1 MNTTPSALNQNV
13 KKGDTRSTRRL
24 LFVKHDPS
32 EGQSLQQEF
41 AALNRDWQLDIVQSG
56 PEALE
61 RLKTTPYDAVVTDMY
76 VPGMDG
82 VQLLNEIGH
91 QYPNIIRFIQAN
103 DADKESIMRGVLG
116 AHQFLPRVCDA
127 SRLCDIL
134 NRTLALDTWLTN
146 PKIKALV
153 GRIRTFPTI
162 PTLYVEVLRELNS
175 TTSSTQRV
183 GEIISKDLAM
193 TTKVLQVLNSAYYG
207 LSRQI
212 TDLSE
217 GVGILG
223 FDTVK
228 SLVLCIQLFSQYDK
242 VKPIFFSIDRLWRHS
257 NVVART
263 AREIVLLEG
272 GKDSL
277 AEEAFTAGLMHDI
290 GKLVLVSNFEEQY
303 AQAQSLAQRSQTPL
317 WIVEQEVF
325 GVGHSEIGAY
335 LLGLWGMPLSIIE
348 AAALHHFPTRSAD
361 KTLSPLTAVHIA
373 NTLICEQAAEKDGLP
388 TSSIDSAYLAQLGIP
403 DRSEEW
409 RRLLTEQTSRSEILM
424 RRDNR
429 ADKSDVPAMASQ
441 KIVES
446 RPVAAGSPIPTRA
459 TVYVRSAA
467 PIRLPWYYH
476 RRVWVG
482 GGALAAVVILGLAL
496 QYQRPASDLETVST
510 NLVNQTAA
518 VTMPHP
524 SDAKEP
530 AAALPDRGSEL
541 AALEPAI
548 PDAASFEWLDAF
560 GVAVESFAPLVSDQH
575 DAAPVPEPV
584 PPAKVEFPKLTLQGI
599 SYNAAHPVAMIN
611 GKSLSISETIKGAKI
626 LSIGPNTVIFEFE
639 GRREALQMSP

>member
-1 MNTTPSALNQNV
+1 MGQSV
-13 KKGDTRSTRRL
+13 KKADTRSARRL
-24 LFVKHDPS
+24 LFVKHDLL
-32 EGQSLQQEF
+32 EGQLLQKEF
-41 AALNRDWQLDIVQSG
+41 AALSNDWQLNFVQTG

-61 RLKTTPYDAVVTDMY
+61 QLKTTTYDAVITDMY

-82 VQLLNEIGH
+82 VQLLNEIGR

-127 SRLCDIL
+127 PKLRDIL
-134 NRTLALDTWLTN
+134 SRTLALDTWLTN

-175 TTSSTQRV
+175 STSSTQRV

-303 AQAQSLAQRSQTPL
+303 AQAQSLAHRSQTPL
-317 WIVEQEVF
+317 WTIEQEVF

-335 LLGLWGMPLSIIE
+335 LLGLWGMPLNIIE

-361 KTLSPLTAVHIA
+361 KTLSPLTAVHVA
-373 NTLICEQAAEKDGLP
+373 NALVCEQAAEKDRSPAAG
-388 TSSIDSAYLAQLGIP
+388 IDFAYLSQLDIP

-409 RRLLTEQTSRSEILM
+409 RRLLIEQASRSEILM
-424 RRDNR
+424 RRENR
-429 ADKSDVPAMASQ
+429 GSRSDAPAMESQ
-441 KIVES
+441 NIVEA
-446 RPVAAGSPIPTRA
+446 RPVAVDSAPLTRA
-459 TVYVRSAA
+459 TVYVRSAPPA
-467 PIRLPWYYH
+467 QSPWYY
-476 RRVWVG
+476 RKRVWIA
-482 GGALAAVVILGLAL
+482 GGALAAVVVLCIAL
-496 QYQRPASDLETVST
+496 QFQRPGAGPDTVPADR
-510 NLVNQTAA
+510 VDQTMAEV
-518 VTMPHP
+518 VTAPLP
-524 SDAKEP
+524 EEEP
-530 AAALPDRGSEL
+530 AAVPEAGPQL
-541 AALEPAI
+541 ASLEPAI
-548 PDAASFEWLDAF
+548 PEAASYEWLDAF
-560 GVAVESFAPLVSDQH
+560 GLSRDTFAPLLSEQG
-575 DAAPVPEPV
+575 APASTSESAPSARIES
-584 PPAKVEFPKLTLQGI
+584 PKLILQGI
-599 SYNAAHPVAMIN
+599 SYNASHPVAMIN
-611 GKSLSISETIKGAKI
+611 GKSLAVRDTIKGARI
-626 LSIGPNTVIFEFE
+626 LSIGPDTVIYEFD
-639 GRREALQMSP
+639 GRREALQMSR